1 VVTVIPG
8 GRARQRPVDLLD
20 VAQVQVLGVVAALG
34 DHRPLRR
41 VVEVGKAGVVELE
54 VGAAQLAD
62 APDLLGVGVAQVAPE
77 LLQVGV
83 DVAVDRR
90 LAAAIVDHVRRW
102 DGELGG
108 GRGHHRL
115 QRLEVLAED
124 GLLQA
129 DLAFDLERRR
139 GELDGAGWVA
149 ELDLQVLRCSRD
161 TAEPVDEVHVPGGA
175 AELAVGG
182 RLQTDVLLHRDH
194 IADRVVLDHAQ
205 LLVGDASGGVVVAR
219 LQQPPRAQQASDVV
233 RPERWCGPAHGTSS
247 DGCKRHEPV
256 VKASLVT
263 APRSELTSL

>member
-20 VAQVQVLGVVAALG
+20 VAQMQVLGVVATPG

-41 VVEVGKAGVVELE
+41 VVEVGEAGVVELE

-90 LAAAIVDHVRRW
+90 LAAAIVDHVRRR

-108 GRGHHRL
+108 GGGHHRL

-129 DLAFDLERRR
+129 DPAVDLERCR

-149 ELDLQVLRCSRD
+149 ELDLQVLGCLRD

-182 RLQTDVLLHRDH
+182 RLQTDVSLHRDH
-194 IADRVVLDHAQ
+194 IADRVVLDRAQ
-205 LLVGDASGGVVVAR
+205 LLVGHASGGVVVAR
-219 LQQPPRAQQASDVV
+219 L
-233 RPERWCGPAHGTSS
+233 H
-247 DGCKRHEPV
+247 
-256 VKASLVT
+256 
-263 APRSELTSL
+263 